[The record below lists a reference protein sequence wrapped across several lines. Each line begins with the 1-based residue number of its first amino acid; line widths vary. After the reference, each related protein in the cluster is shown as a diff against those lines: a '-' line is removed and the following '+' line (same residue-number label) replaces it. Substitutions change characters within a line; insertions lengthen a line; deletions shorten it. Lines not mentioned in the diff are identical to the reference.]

1 MITKIQKWG
10 NSLALRIPKS
20 IAKSIKIEEGSDVK
34 IKVEKNKIIISRKK
48 NQTYKLKELLSLVTN
63 ENLHNEN
70 GFGKSHVGEKE

>member
-20 IAKSIKIEEGSDVK
+20 VAKTIKIDEGSDVK
-34 IKVEKNKIIISRKK
+34 IKVEKNKIVITRKK

-70 GFGKSHVGEKE
+70 GFKKSHSKEKE

>member
-20 IAKSIKIEEGSDVK
+20 IAKTIKIEEGSDVK
-34 IKVEKNKIIISRKK
+34 IKVVKNKIVISRKK

-70 GFGKSHVGEKE
+70 GFKKSHGGEKE

>member
-20 IAKSIKIEEGSDVK
+20 LAKTIKLEEGSDVK

-48 NQTYKLKELLSLVTN
+48 NQTYKLKELLSMVTN
-63 ENLHNEN
+63 ENIHSEN
-70 GFGKSHVGEKE
+70 DFSKSFSKEKE

>member
-20 IAKSIKIEEGSDVK
+20 IAKTIKIEEGSDVK
-34 IKVEKNKIIISRKK
+34 IKVEKNKIVISRKK

-63 ENLHNEN
+63 ENLHNEY
-70 GFGKSHVGEKE
+70 GFKKSHSKEKE

>member
-20 IAKSIKIEEGSDVK
+20 IAKTIKIEEGSDVK
-34 IKVEKNKIIISRKK
+34 IKVEKNKIVISRKK

-70 GFGKSHVGEKE
+70 GFSKSHDGEKE